1 MDQVLN
7 RLSLKTDVLSGSF
20 LVGYP
25 DISSNSYLS
34 IMSTIKTIVN
44 ESNPLDF
51 INSIENEQRRNDALQ
66 LLEIFKEVTGLEPK
80 MWGTSIIGFGSY
92 HYKSERSRQEGDW
105 PLTGFSPRKQNLS
118 IYIMTGFDDFKD
130 ILSKIGKFKNSV
142 SCLYVN
148 KLSDIDIEQLK
159 KLIKQSVVAMKK
171 RYGLA

>member
-1 MDQVLN
+1 M
-7 RLSLKTDVLSGSF
+7 SLKTDVLSGSF

>member
-1 MDQVLN
+1 MDQGLN

>member
-1 MDQVLN
+1 
-7 RLSLKTDVLSGSF
+7 
-20 LVGYP
+20 
-25 DISSNSYLS
+25 
-34 IMSTIKTIVN
+34 MSTIKTIVN
-44 ESNPLDF
+44 ESNSLDF